1 MLKIRNLSIEVEKY
15 KIKTLKL
22 EESLDSA
29 LALSDNGIPP
39 LLGNELLDL
48 FHFCQKRSFKMG
60 TTLKSIKKD
69 MDEDSC
75 MTVLRL
81 VRKGINMQS
90 KKIVELEGSRGGEI
104 PENEQMSRI
113 SNLEIELRVAL
124 KANDDVR
131 ALKMKLMQ
139 MVEKTRNEKDIRTR
153 NEEDLFMN
161 KKKILMLSDHME
173 KLMNH
178 LKLEATNK
186 LKTVEVLRLSER
198 SNRKFQEK
206 IDILTRKSSAKDRLI
221 LELREGSK
229 ILEDQLRLM
238 DEKYLELRTK
248 LDYARESG
256 LKKVQKAEK
265 VARELRMK
273 YALAG

>member
-1 MLKIRNLSIEVEKY
+1 LSIEVEKY

-60 TTLKSIKKD
+60 NTLKNVKKD
-69 MDEDSC
+69 IDEDSC

-90 KKIVELEGSRGGEI
+90 KKIVELEGRGGDI

-161 KKKILMLSDHME
+161 KKKMLMLSDHME

-186 LKTVEVLRLSER
+186 LKTVELLRLSER
-198 SNRKFQEK
+198 SNRKLQEK
-206 IDILTRKSSAKDRLI
+206 IDILTRKNSAKDRLI

-229 ILEDQLRLM
+229 ILEDQLRLIYTYI
-238 DEKYLELRTK
+238 YLYIYIYIYNT
-248 LDYARESG
+248 Y
-256 LKKVQKAEK
+256 
-265 VARELRMK
+265 MK
-273 YALAG
+273 ICIYIYI